1 METPTASVD
10 GVPDPIPEG
19 LLVLDVRED
28 DEWEAGH
35 VEDSLHIPLL
45 TLGERYTELGSGQML
60 VVCRSG
66 HRSGQAAAYLV
77 EQGFDAVNL
86 EGGLMAW
93 HAAGR
98 PLVTET
104 GRPPHVA

>member
-1 METPTASVD
+1 MEIPSVAVD
-10 GVPDPIPEG
+10 GVPDPVPEG
-19 LLVLDVRED
+19 LLVIDVRED

-35 VEDSLHIPLL
+35 VEDSLHIPLM
-45 TLGERYTELGSGQML
+45 TLGERYDEVGSGQML

-66 HRSGQAAAYLV
+66 HRSEQAAAYLID
-77 EQGFDAVNL
+77 QGFDAVNL
-86 EGGLMAW
+86 EGGLQAW